1 VSVPRVSY
9 VVGRLDRAIRRGLEE
24 SLRPMGLSW
33 PQYTM
38 LSVLRARPGLSNAQ
52 LARRSLIT
60 PQSMSEIVLAMEAR
74 GLIVRHTDP
83 THHRIHRAELTAE
96 GELLLGECDLAV
108 NELEATMLAGLA
120 GEQRERL
127 LDDLRTCVAQ
137 LSDDRKDLRIASDA

>member
-1 VSVPRVSY
+1 VSTPRLSY

-24 SLRPMGLSW
+24 SLRPLGVSW

-74 GLIVRHTDP
+74 GLIVRHPDP
-83 THHRIHRAELTAE
+83 THQRVRRAELTPD
-96 GELLLGECDLAV
+96 GELLLAECDLAV
-108 NELEATMLAGLA
+108 NELEAAMLAGLPE
-120 GEQRERL
+120 GERERL
-127 LDDLRTCVAQ
+127 LEDLRSCVAQ
-137 LSDDRKDLRIASDA
+137 LNR

>member
-9 VVGRLDRAIRRGLEE
+9 VVGRLDRAIRRGLDE

-52 LARRSLIT
+52 LARRSMIT

-74 GLIVRHTDP
+74 GLIVRHRDP
-83 THHRIHRAELTAE
+83 THHRILRAELTAE
-96 GELLLGECDLAV
+96 GESLLAECDRAV
-108 NELEATMLAGLA
+108 NELEAEMLSGLPEDDQA
-120 GEQRERL
+120 RL
-127 LDDLRTCVAQ
+127 LEDLRTCVAH
-137 LSDDRKDLRIASDA
+137 LSR